1 MPNLKVQDRKI
12 IYLNTKANCSKTVS
26 TDTTKNLEFTWRI
39 PSVKIDDLAHLSV
52 LNFQHEGTGDGNHIL
67 TFLIKDIQYNT
78 RNYYST
84 NNISSSILISASLQS
99 TATYWSGDNFGITL
113 TPQMINTITIIAS
126 DTLNDPFSGVATTL
140 KFVFCL
146 SIEEF
151 DVKLTPYG
159 NPYGEARVDN
169 LNNKLY

>member
-12 IYLNTKANCSKTVS
+12 IYLNTEANCTKLVS
-26 TDTTKNLEFTWRI
+26 GDTTKNLEFTWNI
-39 PSVKIDDLAHLSV
+39 PSMKIDDLAHLSV

-67 TFLIKDIQYNT
+67 TFRIKDIQFNS

-84 NNISSSILISASLQS
+84 NNISSPILISASLSS

-113 TPQMINTITIIAS
+113 IPQMINSITIIAS
-126 DTLNDPFSGVATTL
+126 DTLSNPFVGVATTL
-140 KFVFCL
+140 QFVFCL

-151 DVKLTPYG
+151 DVKMTEYG